1 MTRDER
7 VRVAVIGGGANCEH
21 EVSLASAAAICA
33 HLDPTTY
40 DVVPLTIG
48 RGGSWYDGGGRPIGF
63 TGAASVLRSCDV
75 ALPAVHGPLGED
87 GTLAAL
93 CELAG
98 LPYVGSGVGAGAIA
112 MDKWVTKLVA
122 EAVGV
127 ATAPGVLLTAATAA
141 AYEWSGPVVV
151 KPVAA
156 GSSRGVT
163 LVSEPDQLAP
173 ALEAALEL
181 DDRILVE
188 DVVVGRE
195 IDIAVLRPRPDG
207 NRVGVV
213 SPALEIV
220 ADGVFDYD
228 PKYGGAAEFLVPAL
242 LPAPDLKALEDAAV
256 AVFDAL
262 GCAGVA
268 RIDFFLT
275 DTGWVLNEVN
285 TMPGF
290 TEARRCRRCSRPPG
304 CRTPTCSTC
313 SCPTPCAAGDG
324 AWFDCSRDRTA
335 ARLRARAVRRWSG
348 CSRSGVFE
356 LTRLR
361 PMYRLGPYVLMVLGM
376 IAATRCSGGARGVAR
391 CDVAVERALRARRS
405 PGDAGSARGGVH
417 RVRYARA
424 GATRPCSP

>member
-1 MTRDER
+1 MRRDER
-7 VRVAVIGGGANCEH
+7 PRVAVIGGGANCEH

-33 HLDPTTY
+33 HLDPATY

-48 RGGSWYDGGGRPIGF
+48 RNGCWYDGGGRPIGF
-63 TGAASVLRSCDV
+63 TGAVAVLRSCDV

-122 EAVGV
+122 EAIGI

-163 LVSEPDQLAP
+163 LVDEPAGLA
-173 ALEAALEL
+173 AALAAAFEQ
-181 DDRILVE
+181 DSRVLVE
-188 DVVVGRE
+188 ELLVGSE
-195 IDIAVLRPRPDG
+195 IDIAVLGLNGGFEARRWRSSHLNHRAG
-207 NRVGVV
+207 RIV

-220 ADGVFDYD
+220 GDGVFDYD
-228 PKYGGAAEFLVPAL
+228 AKYGGDAQFVIPAP
-242 LPAPDLKALEDAAV
+242 LPAPALKELEDAAV
-256 AVFDAL
+256 RIFDAL

-275 DTGWVLNEVN
+275 DAGWVLNEVN

-290 TEARRCRRCSRPPG
+290 TEASQAPKMFA
-304 CRTPTCSTC
+304 
-313 SCPTPCAAGDG
+313 AAGLPYADLLDLLVSD
-324 AWFDCSRDRTA
+324 ALS
-335 ARLRARAVRRWSG
+335 SG
-348 CSRSGVFE
+348 R
-356 LTRLR
+356 
-361 PMYRLGPYVLMVLGM
+361 
-376 IAATRCSGGARGVAR
+376 RGV
-391 CDVAVERALRARRS
+391 
-405 PGDAGSARGGVH
+405 
-417 RVRYARA
+417 VRLLA
-424 GATRPCSP
+424 